1 MKTKVNR
8 IKVTVW
14 MTVYF
19 PGQSNMPLCLEAPSY
34 SCLQYTPMNFNTFQV
49 IENHSEYIH

>member
-34 SCLQYTPMNFNTFQV
+34 VCLQYTPMSFNTFQV